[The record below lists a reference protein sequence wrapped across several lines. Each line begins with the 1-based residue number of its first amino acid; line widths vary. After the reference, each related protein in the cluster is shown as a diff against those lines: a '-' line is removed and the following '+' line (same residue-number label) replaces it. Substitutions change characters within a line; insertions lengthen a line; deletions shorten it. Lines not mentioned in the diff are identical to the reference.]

1 MDARGAEASTE
12 QRFRVGWG
20 DLDANQHLGNRAIL
34 DRAADA
40 RLLWFAANGFPGPR
54 LAAERFGPAIVRDEL
69 VYRRELRLL
78 DEFTVDVLLTGL
90 SDDAVRFAV
99 QNTFRNAEREVTTVV
114 RSEGVWFDLD
124 RRRPRRPP
132 AELEA
137 IFRAMPRSTD
147 YAELP
152 SRRIPSPRTGSDVSG
167 PSPSPV
173 T

>member
-1 MDARGAEASTE
+1 MDARGAGASTE

-40 RLLWFAANGFPGPR
+40 RLLWFAANGFAGPR
-54 LAAERFGPAIVRDEL
+54 LAAARFGPVIVRDEL
-69 VYRRELRLL
+69 VYRHELRLL
-78 DEFTVDVLLTGL
+78 DEFTVDVRLTGL
-90 SDDAVRFAV
+90 SDDAVRFAL
-99 QNTFRNAEREVTTVV
+99 QNTFRNAEGEVTTVV

-124 RRRPRRPP
+124 QRRPRRPP
-132 AELEA
+132 TELEA
-137 IFRAMPRSTD
+137 ILRAMPRSTD

-152 SRRIPSPRTGSDVSG
+152 SRRVSSPTPPTDVRR

-173 T
+173 A